1 MNKQHNFQKKSLG
14 VVGAAA
20 LMALASSAAHAGIDY
35 AYDFSYVSG
44 GYTMTSNVVDA
55 NNVTFDISTS
65 YFDNYNPIN
74 KGLGTDGVAGT
85 VTLTET
91 ITNTGSAAW
100 TSWSEAL
107 WENVGDTSTGP
118 GTPGPN
124 VSWGTLASS
133 VAGSFSV
140 NSTTG
145 LAVFNF
151 GTALGLG
158 QSVVLTKQINYGD
171 NVAEIGISEAPVP
184 EASTYGM
191 MLAGLSLVS
200 FVARRK
206 KAAA

>member
-1 MNKQHNFQKKSLG
+1 MNKQHNFQKKSLS

-44 GYTMTSNVVDA
+44 GYTMTSNVVDS
-55 NNVTFDISTS
+55 NNVTFDITTS

-74 KGLGTDGVAGT
+74 KGLGTNGTAGT

-107 WENVGDTSTGP
+107 WENVGDASTGP

-124 VSWGTLASS
+124 VSWGTLLSS
-133 VAGSFSV
+133 VAGTFSV
-140 NSTTG
+140 NSATG

-158 QSVVLTKQINYGD
+158 QSVVLTKQINYGN

>member
-1 MNKQHNFQKKSLG
+1 MNKQHNFQKKSWS
-14 VVGAAA
+14 VAGAAA

-44 GYTMTSNVVDA
+44 GYTMTSNVVDS
-55 NNVTFDISTS
+55 NNVTFDITTS

-74 KGLGTDGVAGT
+74 KGLGTDGIAGT

-100 TSWSEAL
+100 SSWSEAL
-107 WENVGDTSTGP
+107 WENVGDESTGP
-118 GTPGPN
+118 GMPGSN
-124 VSWGTLASS
+124 VSWGTLLSS
-133 VAGSFSV
+133 VAGTFSV
-140 NSTTG
+140 NSATG

-151 GTALGLG
+151 DTALGMG
-158 QSVVLTKQINYGD
+158 QSVVLTKQINYGN
-171 NVAEIGISEAPVP
+171 NVAEIGITEAPVP

>member
-14 VVGAAA
+14 IVGAAA

-65 YFDNYNPIN
+65 YFANYNPIN
-74 KGLGTDGVAGT
+74 KGLGTDGVGGT

-124 VSWGTLASS
+124 VSWGALSSS